1 MGKHYLTSAESHAD
15 AQSFAICYS
24 NIDIF
29 CIAIGDI
36 CISQSEPE
44 SQPEPEWRCV
54 GKSNAISQAS
64 PVVTPTC

>member
-1 MGKHYLTSAESHAD
+1 LGKHHLTSAESHAD

-36 CISQSEPE
+36 CISNFEPG
-44 SQPEPEWRCV
+44 RGGV
-54 GKSNAISQAS
+54 GKSNANSQAS

>member
-1 MGKHYLTSAESHAD
+1 MGKYHSPSAYSHAD
-15 AQSFAICYS
+15 AQSFAVCES
-24 NIDIF
+24 NIDLF

-54 GKSNAISQAS
+54 GKSNANSQAS
-64 PVVTPTC
+64 PVVTPT